1 MFLAMEKLTL
11 RWRPTALEDEDR
23 ADLQTELFQV
33 RQAGHLLTRDLLQ
46 IYLGPKVAAICAAT
60 PPSGKT
66 SSCVGTWTGRFSDQ
80 STSISPTSPL
90 SECLLPPLVRA
101 SR

>member
-23 ADLQTELFQV
+23 ADLQTEP
-33 RQAGHLLTRDLLQ
+33 GSHLLTTTSQHLMQ

-60 PPSGKT
+60 PSSGKT
-66 SSCVGTWTGRFSDQ
+66 SS
-80 STSISPTSPL
+80 
-90 SECLLPPLVRA
+90 
-101 SR
+101 

>member
-23 ADLQTELFQV
+23 ADLKTELLSPTN
-33 RQAGHLLTRDLLQ
+33 RSSLDLLQ

-80 STSISPTSPL
+80 AASSSPTSPL